1 MARIRTIKP
10 DFWTNEKV
18 LSIKPLTRLLFIG
31 MWNFA
36 DDFGRMQ
43 FAPLGIKAKVF
54 PNDEMSAADIRDMLN
69 ELCSADLL
77 MVYSANDKEYIEIT
91 GWDHQKIDKRQASKI
106 PAPFAD
112 GSVIRGIPPTSADS
126 LRTSPTPA
134 PVMEG
139 NGMEGKVEEG
149 KEETRE
155 VALVAVNPNEFS
167 IFWAEWPNRVG
178 KHAAVKALAAAR
190 KRRVPFET
198 IMDGVRA
205 YIRNKPPDRAWMNPA
220 TFLNGSRWEDEPAR
234 AATRPQTAHQQE
246 RETGREIL
254 NALRDAS
261 SRENPEFLR
270 HDPSDGPQGIR
281 GGVRGTLIELSAA
294 RDRAGD
300 EPFEGTG
307 VAGQLSQPGKIS
319 GAS

>member
-1 MARIRTIKP
+1 VARIRTIKP
-10 DFWTNEKV
+10 DFWTNEKI
-18 LSIKPLTRLLFIG
+18 LSVNPLTRLLFIG

-54 PNDEMSAADIRDMLN
+54 PNDEMSAADVRDMLN

-77 MVYSANDKEYIEIT
+77 MIYSANDKEYIEIT

-112 GSVIRGIPPTSADS
+112 GSVIRGIPPTPAE
-126 LRTSPTPA
+126 LPRTSPTPA

-139 NGMEGKVEEG
+139 NGMEGKVVEG
-149 KEETRE
+149 KKETRE
-155 VALVAVNPNEFS
+155 VAPSFDPNEFP
-167 IFWAEWPNRVG
+167 IFWAEWPNKVG
-178 KHAAVKALAAAR
+178 KHAAVKALASAR
-190 KRRVPFET
+190 KRGVSFET
-198 IMDGVRA
+198 IMTGVRA
-205 YIRNKPPDRAWMNPA
+205 YVRDKPPDRAWMNPA

-234 AATRPQTAHQQE
+234 PTAKFTAHQQE

-261 SRENPEFLR
+261 SRENSEFLR
-270 HDPSDGPQGIR
+270 HDTGNGPESLR
-281 GGVRGTLIELSAA
+281 GGVRGALIDLSSA
-294 RDRAGD
+294 RDRAGN
-300 EPFEGTG
+300 EPIEGTG
-307 VAGQLSQPGKIS
+307 FFGQLSQPRKIP

>member
-1 MARIRTIKP
+1 VARIRTIKP
-10 DFWTNEKV
+10 DFWTNEKI
-18 LSIKPLTRLLFIG
+18 LSVKPLTRLLFIG

-54 PNDEMSAADIRDMLN
+54 PNDEMSAADVRDMLN

-77 MVYSANDKEYIEIT
+77 MIYSANDKEYIEIT

-112 GSVIRGIPPTSADS
+112 GSVIRGIPPTSADFPQ
-126 LRTSPTPA
+126 TSPTPA

-139 NGMEGKVEEG
+139 NGMEGKVVEG
-149 KEETRE
+149 EKETRE
-155 VALVAVNPNEFS
+155 AALSFGPQEFVS
-167 IFWAEWPNRVG
+167 FWAEWPNKVG
-178 KHAAVKALAAAR
+178 KPAAVKALASAR
-190 KRRVPFET
+190 KRGVPFET
-198 IMDGVRA
+198 IMDGVRR
-205 YIRNKPPDRAWMNPA
+205 YVRTKPPDRAWMNPA
-220 TFLNGSRWEDEPAR
+220 TFLNGNRWEDEPAAVAR
-234 AATRPQTAHQQE
+234 LGSAHQQE

-261 SRENPEFLR
+261 SRTDSEFLR
-270 HDPSDGPQGIR
+270 HDTGNGPESIR
-281 GGVRGTLIELSAA
+281 GGVRGALIDLSSA
-294 RDRAGD
+294 RDRAGN
-300 EPFEGTG
+300 EPVEG
-307 VAGQLSQPGKIS
+307 AGFFGELSQPRKVP